1 MAESDLVK
9 RLSDAQAKI
18 KEKDGVIGDLVRQIK
33 LMERIQNG
41 QGRALDKITND
52 NEYPKQI
59 RQLQEQ
65 VKVARDKVKEY
76 EEKARKDDKQAMVV
90 QERMVKLEI
99 LNRELK
105 GKHSLSNDQEDDLKY
120 GLLPPSM
127 LNLDYKLQEANRVIT
142 MLQKS
147 RDVL

>member
-1 MAESDLVK
+1 LAESDLVK

-76 EEKARKDDKQAMVV
+76 EDKARKDDKQAMVA
-90 QERMVKLEI
+90 Q
-99 LNRELK
+99 
-105 GKHSLSNDQEDDLKY
+105 
-120 GLLPPSM
+120 
-127 LNLDYKLQEANRVIT
+127 
-142 MLQKS
+142 
-147 RDVL
+147 

>member
-1 MAESDLVK
+1 M
-9 RLSDAQAKI
+9 
-18 KEKDGVIGDLVRQIK
+18 IGDLVRQIK
-33 LMERIQNG
+33 VMERIQNG

-76 EEKARKDDKQAMVV
+76 EEKARKDEKQAMVV
-90 QERMVKLEI
+90 QERMVKLEM

-105 GKHSLSNDQEDDLKY
+105 GKHSLSND
-120 GLLPPSM
+120 
-127 LNLDYKLQEANRVIT
+127 
-142 MLQKS
+142 
-147 RDVL
+147 